1 MIGVEG
7 LEQVCEQPGMW
18 LIEGLQVRRHRLG
31 DLVWWVIVWEPGVRS
46 EQVPTL
52 AEARRR
58 IVDAINEGRL

>member
-7 LEQVCEQPGMW
+7 LEQCCEQPGLW
-18 LIEGLQVRRHRLG
+18 TIEGVQVRRIGPARRP
-31 DLVWWVIVWEPGVRS
+31 VWRIIWEPGVRS
-46 EQVPTL
+46 EAVTTL